1 MDYEELRITQFAETL
16 RFYGDM
22 RFKQLT
28 LFIGAMTAAGAGVA
42 QFWNL
47 RVLIAIAGM
56 AVTAVMWTM
65 EVRSTLYWRALW
77 EKYPDLWPVPK
88 TGCFGWLSATNV
100 VLFLYLSFYVFWLEC
115 AFRWKPS
122 LLLLVPGTAVVSLLV
137 DFSVRSYWRFGGRKA
152 GKGAGF
158 PGISNMQNGSLQPGP
173 TGAPGKKS
181 ISKWRVVNSEL
192 VLNNKWAKVRRD
204 CCELPN
210 GSEIDDYY
218 YWEGGDFAIIFALTA
233 DLKVA
238 VVRQY
243 KHGVK
248 EVVSEL
254 PAGMI
259 MDSDGNPLEAAK
271 RELREETGCE
281 AKEWHPLGLLNVS
294 SAKATTKA
302 YAFLA
307 LSVQQVC
314 APRLDETEEIQV
326 VYSPFSSVL
335 NQIGTGEFR
344 DSNSIATCLLALR
357 QLTGSDTTRA

>member
-1 MDYEELRITQFAETL
+1 MDYEELRIAQFAETL

-56 AVTAVMWTM
+56 ALTAVMWTM
-65 EVRSTLYWRALW
+65 EVRSTLHWRALW
-77 EKYPDLWPVPK
+77 EKYPDLWPAPK
-88 TGCFGWLSATNV
+88 MGRFGWLSATNV
-100 VLFLYLSFYVFWLEC
+100 VLFLYLSFYVFWLC
-115 AFRWKPS
+115 GAVRWKPS
-122 LLLLVPGTAVVSLLV
+122 LLLILPGAAIGILLV
-137 DFSVRSYWRFGGRKA
+137 IFSVTSYWRFGGRKG
-152 GKGAGF
+152 GKSDAV
-158 PGISNMQNGSLQPGP
+158 PCISNMQNGSLQRDP
-173 TGAPGKKS
+173 TGGPGKKS
-181 ISKWRVVNSEL
+181 ISKWRVANSEL
-192 VLNNKWAKVRRD
+192 VLNSKWARVRRD
-204 CCELPN
+204 WCELPN
-210 GSEIDDYY
+210 GSKVDDYY

-254 PAGMI
+254 PAGMN
-259 MDSDGNPLEAAK
+259 MDTDGNPLETAK

-314 APRLDETEEIQV
+314 APRPDETEEIQV
-326 VYSPFSSVL
+326 VYSTFSSVL
-335 NQIGTGEFR
+335 DQIATGEFR
-344 DSNSIATCLLALR
+344 DSNSVATCLLALR
-357 QLTGSDTTRA
+357 QLAGSETTRG